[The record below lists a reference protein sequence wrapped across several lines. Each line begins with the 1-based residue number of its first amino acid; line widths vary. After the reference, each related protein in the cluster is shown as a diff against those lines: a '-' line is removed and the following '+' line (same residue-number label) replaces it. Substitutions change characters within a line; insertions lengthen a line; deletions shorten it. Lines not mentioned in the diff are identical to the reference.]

1 MDREWRFG
9 LRASPLLDRSTCS
22 RRENSTSSSKAMRGE
37 LPDRAM
43 RDRMVKHMESIP
55 DFDKLTQTSWYPG
68 KQFAGLVRLPNPR
81 PIG

>member
-1 MDREWRFG
+1 
-9 LRASPLLDRSTCS
+9 
-22 RRENSTSSSKAMRGE
+22 MRGE

-55 DFDKLTQTSWYPG
+55 GFDKLTQTSWYPG